1 MLNRDG
7 HLQLDFIYDI
17 IDAIQANWAFIYPL
31 LVLLVELVILGV
43 VYAVAT
49 RGLTNRLR
57 DSGISREA
65 STGIVLIIRIVFFV
79 VAIVLSVNAFGP
91 DLAALISLSTLF
103 GTALGLAFSQAV
115 SGLVNGV
122 YILVARPFRVGD
134 YVRIGDVEGVVTD
147 ITLNYTRILQ
157 PDETRI
163 RLPNTNVLST
173 RVTNFRVPVEDVIQ
187 DVTKERL
194 STDDY
199 SLRRRLTT
207 ALYRLR
213 RITSGEIAYR
223 YTFDITLHYTLD
235 HLRSRRHFAVV
246 CDEWDDRFLVTP
258 EFQVWSSDSNG
269 ITYRFTIVAEEP
281 SDLIKYVGPLMN
293 ELLMV
298 YSEDEDAHEE
308 APDLPAS
315 TAMPHDSTSR
325 SSRKKT

>member
-1 MLNRDG
+1 M
-7 HLQLDFIYDI
+7 QLEFIYNI
-17 IDAIQANWAFIYPL
+17 IDAIRNNWAFIYPL
-31 LVLLVELVILGV
+31 LVLIVELVILGV
-43 VYAVAT
+43 VYAVTT
-49 RGLTNRLR
+49 RGITNRLR
-57 DSGISREA
+57 DSGVSREA
-65 STGIVLIIRIVFFV
+65 STGMVLIIRIVFFV

-213 RITSGEIAYR
+213 KVATGEVAYR
-223 YTFDITLHYTLD
+223 YTFDLTLHYTLD
-235 HLRSRRHFAVV
+235 HVRSRRHFAVV
-246 CDEWDDRFLVTP
+246 CQKWDDRFLVTP
-258 EFQVWSSDSNG
+258 EFQVWASDSNG

-281 SDLIKYVGPLMN
+281 SDLIKHVGPLMN

-298 YSEDEDAHEE
+298 YSEETDVHEE
-308 APDLPAS
+308 PPDVPIS
-315 TAMPHDSTSR
+315 KSKPVPHESSSK
-325 SSRKKT
+325 SSRTES